1 MSIITSIIIDD
12 ERPARNELSFL
23 LKDITGIEVIGE
35 ADNLADAVTLI
46 NQLKPDLV
54 FLDIQLTG
62 ENGFDLL
69 EQVCAD
75 FKVIFVTAYDDYAIR
90 AFDVNACDYLLKP
103 VDPQRLRKAIK
114 RIYNNAEESKPG
126 QKKYSIDDSIYLKQ
140 TNCTSRFVEI
150 NSIVAITSLGNHS
163 RISTLGGHRY
173 IILKT
178 LKQWESQLPDAFIRI
193 HRATIV
199 NKKEIS
205 RIDNYS
211 KGRHRLFLNQID
223 DPFEVSRN
231 CFKELKRVY
240 K

>member
-1 MSIITSIIIDD
+1 MSVLTSIIIDD
-12 ERPARNELSFL
+12 ERPARKELSFL
-23 LKDITGIEVIGE
+23 LKDIAGIEVIGE
-35 ADNLADAVTLI
+35 ADNLADAVLLI

-69 EQVCAD
+69 EQVCSD

-114 RIYNNAEESKPG
+114 RIYNDDEESKPG

-163 RISTLGGHRY
+163 RISTLGDHRY

-178 LKQWESQLPDAFIRI
+178 LKQWESELPDAFIRI

-211 KGRHRLFLNQID
+211 KGRHQVYLNQID

>member
-1 MSIITSIIIDD
+1 MSVLTSIIIDD
-12 ERPARNELSFL
+12 ERPARKELSFL
-23 LKDITGIEVIGE
+23 LKDIAGIEVIGE
-35 ADNLADAVTLI
+35 ADNLADAVLLI

-103 VDPQRLRKAIK
+103 VDPQRLKKAIK
-114 RIYNNAEESKPG
+114 RIYNNTEESKPG

-163 RISTLGGHRY
+163 RISTFGGHRY
-173 IILKT
+173 VILKT
-178 LKQWESQLPDAFIRI
+178 LKQWESELPDAFIRI

-211 KGRHRLFLNQID
+211 KGRHQVFLNQID